1 MNNQQANVVTDD
13 STKSETP
20 QCCNTATKCHPIT
33 NFIRILIL
41 IQLNWMNS
49 NNFDWRAECRATRRC
64 FGQHALPAAR
74 THTKKKQVTN
84 VDTELTLMIP
94 FWTNQNANE
103 HSNDPMKLFQIFLSF
118 LFSKFNSTKI
128 FKIIKKFWIILKF

>member
-1 MNNQQANVVTDD
+1 
-13 STKSETP
+13 
-20 QCCNTATKCHPIT
+20 
-33 NFIRILIL
+33 
-41 IQLNWMNS
+41 MNS

-64 FGQHALPAAR
+64 FGQHAPPAAR
-74 THTKKKQVTN
+74 PPTKKKQVTN

-118 LFSKFNSTKI
+118 FFFKIKFNKNFYNYYKI
-128 FKIIKKFWIILKF
+128 YELF